1 MSSFE
6 FHYARM
12 TAQSPGCD
20 PNRIQGGRPEFTPAF
35 VAQMAGRIKPRA
47 VYHAAMSLYCE
58 DTVSMDELNTGMA
71 NWCWVRI
78 LKRRDRGAY
87 KPIEIVRVAELAVL
101 MYLFPWV
108 EESRSPKKCAAWVQ
122 IAPQTW
128 MKKYSIQR
136 DIIVYELNQ
145 MRANADYQLHVI
157 MRDEP
162 SEMAISAW

>member
-20 PNRIQGGRPEFTPAF
+20 PNRVQGGKPEFTTAF
-35 VAQMAGRIKPRA
+35 VAQMAGRIKPRS

-58 DTVSMDELNTGMA
+58 DTVSMDELNLGMA
-71 NWCWVRI
+71 HWCWIRI
-78 LKRRDRGAY
+78 LKHDKDTAY
-87 KPIEIVRVAELAVL
+87 KPLEIARTAELGVL

-108 EESRSPKKCAAWVQ
+108 EETRSAKKCAAWVQ
-122 IAPQTW
+122 VAPQTW
-128 MKKYSIQR
+128 EKKYSSQR

-145 MRANADYQLHVI
+145 MRANADYQLHLI

-162 SEMAISAW
+162 AENVINAR